1 MQILH
6 NTLRIHYE
14 YTQKQCLGVAI
25 EGMDVAGSNLGAHVL
40 FFQNLDYFKMSKK
53 G

>member
-25 EGMDVAGSNLGAHVL
+25 EGMDIRYMGLTAIES
-40 FFQNLDYFKMSKK
+40 
-53 G
+53 